1 MSFPPAS
8 KFQIWMDDCQRIFS
22 VTSAKITDTAHRL
35 RAGQGAAD
43 TTCIIAARIKP
54 DGGASYGLLTAMESQ
69 TGGVESRGI
78 SELVSVIQKL
88 PESVREEIKK
98 SI

>member
-35 RAGQGAAD
+35 RQD
-43 TTCIIAARIKP
+43 KEQQTQPVSLRR
-54 DGGASYGLLTAMESQ
+54 GLSRTAEHP
-69 TGGVESRGI
+69 TVY
-78 SELVSVIQKL
+78 
-88 PESVREEIKK
+88 
-98 SI
+98 